1 MQDHGED
8 ELSGRIRT
16 VLNKLKQENIGS
28 AGVADEK
35 GQNGGYHLN
44 INLNINQ

>member
-1 MQDHGED
+1 MEKMRALLAELKKRSSV
-8 ELSGRIRT
+8 ELS
-16 VLNKLKQENIGS
+16 ES
-28 AGVADEK
+28 AGAADEK